1 MFEGGWHGKRGLGV
15 AALLL
20 TMTTVAAAC
29 GGSSGGG
36 AAAGG
41 SSGSGS
47 SGDASSAGGGS
58 SKAGSVSGEGTTKTF
73 KLALVA
79 PITGGSALIGTQFKD
94 SAALALTSVGSRIGP
109 YKIVPVW
116 VDEHGGDPAKA
127 TQDYQSAVS
136 GGNIG
141 AGCLNWHGSVGIAL
155 MDVVARYKIPQLFS
169 LAAPGTINDKFNKDR
184 EKYGYW
190 ATKGWPSPAKLI
202 PGYVE
207 ALTAAEKD
215 GSFKPAN
222 HDIAISGEDTDY
234 GRYVAKAVDASF
246 KKAGWQVKA
255 TDFFPADT
263 NDHHAMLNKYKSLGV
278 SVVFTT
284 ASSPNTISALIKQR
298 KEVGL
303 KGLLIGD
310 GLGYVSDFYK
320 LTGPASDGVLD
331 QQPVFST
338 PKQLAFAATFKKKY
352 GIDPSPAAAGLSY
365 DYTNFCL
372 KVLQRTYDRFK
383 TLDSKSVYQEAK
395 DELWSGKLTYTNGI
409 VMHSYRYSPQ
419 TIPDPVVGTDA
430 FFFPVTQYFGGK
442 PKVIYPADAANAKLQ
457 TVP

>member
-1 MFEGGWHGKRGLGV
+1 MVEGGWHGKRGRGV
-15 AALLL
+15 AAFLLV
-20 TMTTVAAAC
+20 MSTVAAAC
-29 GGSSGGG
+29 GGSSG
-36 AAAGG
+36 
-41 SSGSGS
+41 SGS
-47 SGDASSAGGGS
+47 SGAGGGS
-58 SKAGSVSGEGTTKTF
+58 SDVASGSSGGGTTKTF
-73 KLALVA
+73 KLAIVA

-94 SAALALTSVGSRIGP
+94 SAALALASIGSKIGP

-184 EKYGYW
+184 QKYGYW

-222 HDIAISGEDTDY
+222 HEIAISGEDTDY
-234 GRYVAKAVDASF
+234 GRYVAKAVDDSF
-246 KKAGWQVKA
+246 TKAGWQVKA

-284 ASSPNTISALIKQR
+284 ASSPNTMAALIKQR

-303 KGLLIGD
+303 KALLIGD
-310 GLGYVSDFYK
+310 GLGYISDFYK
-320 LTGPASDGVLD
+320 LTGAASDGVLD
-331 QQPVFST
+331 MQPVFST

-365 DYTNFCL
+365 DYMNFCL
-372 KVLQRTYDRFK
+372 KVLQTTYDRFK
-383 TLDSKSVYQEAK
+383 TLDSKSVYQTAK
-395 DELWSGKLTYTNGI
+395 DELWTGKLTYTGGV
-409 VMHSYRYSPQ
+409 VMPSYRYSPQ

-430 FFFPVTQYFGGK
+430 FFFPVIQYSGGK
-442 PKVIYPADAANAKLQ
+442 PKVIYPPSAANAKLQ
-457 TVP
+457 IAQ